1 MGEER
6 PNSQQATT
14 PRRSL
19 TQIVCFALFLG
30 PAQTL
35 HPPSRACA
43 CARRRLSSRLD
54 DIKKTA
60 CGDGH
65 SHCLLCGAA
74 FGPQGLAPVLCVHC
88 KNVGGLLPPRSHRE
102 GLRGAPQ
109 RSLHHR
115 VEVSCGN
122 ERPALRAHVCF
133 RDFTYHVVLQGA
145 QRRRR
150 CSLERKTGCGLCT
163 CHRGLCALTCLF
175 ASWQNICSKCG
186 IHSNSRACP
195 VWLCSIC
202 QEQQEVRGSS
212 YQGHKIK

>member
-19 TQIVCFALFLG
+19 TQIECFALFLG

-74 FGPQGLAPVLCVHC
+74 FGLQGLAPVLCVHC
-88 KNVGGLLPPRSHRE
+88 RNVGGLLPPRSHRE
-102 GLRGAPQ
+102 GLRGALQ

-122 ERPALRAHVCF
+122 ERSVRMC
-133 RDFTYHVVLQGA
+133 VLVIS
-145 QRRRR
+145 RITL
-150 CSLERKTGCGLCT
+150 CSLEL
-163 CHRGLCALTCLF
+163 RGDADALWSVRLDVACAPAAEDC
-175 ASWQNICSKCG
+175 A
-186 IHSNSRACP
+186 R
-195 VWLCSIC
+195 
-202 QEQQEVRGSS
+202 
-212 YQGHKIK
+212 